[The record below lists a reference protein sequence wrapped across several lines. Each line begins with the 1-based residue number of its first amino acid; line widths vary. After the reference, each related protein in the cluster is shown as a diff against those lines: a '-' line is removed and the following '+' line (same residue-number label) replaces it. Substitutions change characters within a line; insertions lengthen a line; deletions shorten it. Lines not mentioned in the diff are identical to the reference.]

1 MDFHLPWLPEPKIE
15 EEIGGKNIYTFAKSA
30 RTKTAIKLKLLY
42 KYTLN
47 QSFAKTARNDCY
59 KRARNTYTLFPLSIS
74 VLLLC
79 EYYCRSVLVYEK
91 TAKRSTFTVV

>member
-1 MDFHLPWLPEPKIE
+1 LEHLSSVFSTSKWHECYAVNCY
-15 EEIGGKNIYTFAKSA
+15 EIYIYTFAKSA

-59 KRARNTYTLFPLSIS
+59 KSARNTYTLFPLSIS
-74 VLLLC
+74 VLLLPMS
-79 EYYCRSVLVYEK
+79 SVLLLPIPL
-91 TAKRSTFTVV
+91 A